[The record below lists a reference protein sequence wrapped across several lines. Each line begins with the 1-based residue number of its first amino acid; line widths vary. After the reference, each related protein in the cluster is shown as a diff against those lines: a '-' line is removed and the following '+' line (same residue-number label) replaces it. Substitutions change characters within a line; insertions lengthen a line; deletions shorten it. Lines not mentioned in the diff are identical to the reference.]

1 MLHAILELQHSK
13 RAKLIKQFQE
23 EVWYDEAT
31 QDEKLNEILSEIA
44 HDLDFYEPDE
54 EERNKEPSFYGDD
67 RLTLE
72 IKSAIQ
78 KLSQQI
84 QK

>member
-1 MLHAILELQHSK
+1 MRTIIEFIQMLHAILELQHSK

-44 HDLDFYEPDE
+44 DLISSV
-54 EERNKEPSFYGDD
+54 N
-67 RLTLE
+67 
-72 IKSAIQ
+72 
-78 KLSQQI
+78 LSSP
-84 QK
+84 